1 MSNQT
6 VGILL
11 AGGMSRRF
19 GTPKAFQDWN
29 GIPFYEY
36 VYTALQAVC
45 DDIIIVTRPQLK
57 RRFPDKYHTVVDEEV
72 YAGCGPL
79 AGIFTGMHQKEA
91 DQYIV
96 LPCDMPLINGDIM
109 RALFRKHQLSVTV
122 VRTKEELQPL
132 VSIWDKTCEPI
143 LENALIK
150 QQYGMKKLLTK
161 LQVHTVSD
169 ISLTGE
175 PGRFMNIN
183 TTRQLK
189 EMTEWLMS

>member
-72 YAGCGPL
+72 HAGCEPL
-79 AGIFTGMHQKEA
+79 AGIFTGMNKKA
-91 DQYIV
+91 AVQYIV
-96 LPCDMPLINGDIM
+96 LLRDMPLINGDIM
-109 RALFRKHQLSVTV
+109 RALYQKHELSVTE
-122 VRTKEELQPL
+122 VRTKEKLQPL
-132 VSIWDKTCEPI
+132 VSICDKTCEPI
-143 LENALIK
+143 LENALIN
-150 QQYGMKKLLTK
+150 QQYGMKELLSKLE
-161 LQVHTVSD
+161 VHTVSD
-169 ISLTGE
+169 ISVTGE

-183 TTRQLK
+183 TNRQLK
-189 EMTEWLMS
+189 EMAEWLMS

>member
-29 GIPFYEY
+29 GIPSYEY

-57 RRFPDKYHTVVDEEV
+57 RRFPDKYHTVVDEEA
-72 YAGCGPL
+72 YAGCAPL
-79 AGIFTGMHQKEA
+79 AEIFTGMHRKGD

-109 RALFRKHQLSVTV
+109 RALFRDHQASATV

-132 VSIWDKTCEPI
+132 VSISDKTCEPI
-143 LENALIK
+143 LENALIE

>member
-57 RRFPDKYHTVVDEEV
+57 RRFPDKDQTVVDEV
-72 YAGCGPL
+72 GCAGGAPL
-79 AGIFTGMHQKEA
+79 PGIITGMHQRED

-96 LPCDMPLINGDIM
+96 LPCDMPLIVGDIIS
-109 RALFRKHQLSVTV
+109 ALFRKHQLSVPV
-122 VRTKEELQPL
+122 VRTKGELQPP
-132 VSIWDKTCEPI
+132 VSIGDKTCEP
-143 LENALIK
+143 
-150 QQYGMKKLLTK
+150 
-161 LQVHTVSD
+161 
-169 ISLTGE
+169 
-175 PGRFMNIN
+175 
-183 TTRQLK
+183 
-189 EMTEWLMS
+189 

>member
-1 MSNQT
+1 MRNHT
-6 VGILL
+6 EDILL
-11 AGGMSRRF
+11 TGGMYRRF
-19 GTPKAFQDWN
+19 GIQKALTDCN

-36 VYTALQAVC
+36 VYTSLQAVC

-109 RALFRKHQLSVTV
+109 RA
-122 VRTKEELQPL
+122 
-132 VSIWDKTCEPI
+132 
-143 LENALIK
+143 
-150 QQYGMKKLLTK
+150 
-161 LQVHTVSD
+161 
-169 ISLTGE
+169 
-175 PGRFMNIN
+175 
-183 TTRQLK
+183 
-189 EMTEWLMS
+189 

>member
-29 GIPFYEY
+29 GITFYEY

-45 DDIIIVTRPQLK
+45 ADIIIVTRHQLK

-72 YAGCGPL
+72 YVGCGPH
-79 AGIFTGMHQKEA
+79 AGIFIVIHQKEA
-91 DQYIV
+91 NQYIV
-96 LPCDMPLINGDIM
+96 LPCDMPLISVDIM

-132 VSIWDKTCEPI
+132 VS
-143 LENALIK
+143 
-150 QQYGMKKLLTK
+150 
-161 LQVHTVSD
+161 
-169 ISLTGE
+169 
-175 PGRFMNIN
+175 
-183 TTRQLK
+183 
-189 EMTEWLMS
+189 